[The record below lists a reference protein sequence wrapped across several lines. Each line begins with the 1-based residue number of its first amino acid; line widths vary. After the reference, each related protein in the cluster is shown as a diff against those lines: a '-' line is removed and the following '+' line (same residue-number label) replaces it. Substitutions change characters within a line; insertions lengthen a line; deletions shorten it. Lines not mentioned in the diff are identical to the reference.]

1 LHLSSLES
9 LFCVSVVV
17 FNLVHSQQQQ
27 QQQPFDEEQASLLSL
42 RLLFMAQ
49 FCLLLLSL
57 VLAEAQS
64 SSA

>member
-1 LHLSSLES
+1 M
-9 LFCVSVVV
+9 VV
-17 FNLVHSQQQQ
+17 FNLVHSQQQQQ